1 MKQNRQ
7 MQIRKSIRN
16 GNVKKR
22 KINRK
27 ENKRKEVKGTGIG
40 STNSCQIKL
49 VIIIHFTLER
59 SIYPIFSFPS

>member
-22 KINRK
+22 KMNGK
-27 ENKRKEVKGTGIG
+27 ENKRKEKKGTRIG

-49 VIIIHFTLER
+49 VIIIHFILEK

>member
-1 MKQNRQ
+1 

-22 KINRK
+22 KMNGK
-27 ENKRKEVKGTGIG
+27 EKKGTGIG

-49 VIIIHFTLER
+49 VIIIHFILEK

>member
-27 ENKRKEVKGTGIG
+27 ENKRKEKKGTGIG
-40 STNSCQIKL
+40 STSSYQIKL
-49 VIIIHFTLER
+49 VIIIHFILEK